1 MLRGISRIGILV
13 ACLSL
18 ATLAATAQQVVHA
31 LVGTVTS
38 INSDTKTISVNTD
51 DGTEGLFKDMSDVKT
66 RIEFDRSV
74 RTDTTAADEF
84 QRSGARVIVYYYG
97 NSDIRTVV
105 ALRSLGSG
113 PFTTTIGPVVNF
125 NGGHHTISIKD
136 KSGAVTAF
144 EIDADTVVEGETGAE
159 AGYKFRPEKDDQVHI
174 TSKMVNEVPTA
185 VFIYAM

>member
-1 MLRGISRIGILV
+1 MSRGISRISILV
-13 ACLSL
+13 ACLSFT
-18 ATLAATAQQVVHA
+18 TLATAQEVVHA

-38 INSDTKTISVNTD
+38 INSLTKTISVNTD
-51 DGTEGLFKDMSDVKT
+51 DGSDGLFKDMPATKT
-66 RIEFDRSV
+66 RIEFDRSI
-74 RTDTTAADEF
+74 RTDSTAADEF

-97 NSDIRTVV
+97 NSDVRTVV

-113 PFTTTIGPVVNF
+113 PFTTTIGSVVSF

-159 AGYKFRPEKDDQVHI
+159 AGSKFHPEKDDQVRL
-174 TSKMVNEVPTA
+174 TSKVVNGVPTA